1 MGSISIFTLFINFFN
16 FIIIETLV
24 FLDFLKYFIPN
35 SSIFIFSIYY
45 LYTISFL
52 KNLDLKKNK
61 FFKIFFFI
69 LIYNKFTYNLFLVL
83 L

>member
-61 FFKIFFFI
+61 FFKNFRNLFFFFVTI
-69 LIYNKFTYNLFLVL
+69 LFYI
-83 L
+83 